1 MTPEQIAKLD
11 KEKSLER
18 EKRIN
23 DFIKKIE
30 TSGFIIDDYVKV
42 TELTELVA
50 KGEVK
55 PINQINDLINLKK
68 QMDSFDVV
76 KISKDFR
83 KDLRNEID
91 SIVNSMSK
99 NTKAPTIST
108 IDGNITE
115 TERFNK
121 LISNIKVKAGIVL
134 AENRVESAVASRE
147 ETYRKIQELSS
158 NTSLNAEQKNIEWK
172 RLLSIYNGANLDTI
186 RNAKRITDR
195 GSSNITVDYLDDLMK
210 DFNKI
215 YQEVMIMNLEDNTK
229 KIMIDNFRNIASTFT
244 KYQKM
249 ISIYISNQ
257 QKREKLLKY
266 LGIKFNKE
274 MSKEKEEVKD
284 HEIKKQEPII
294 EDAFKI
300 NDTVYYNGK
309 AESLTLGPSATNLE
323 LEIGKKYKVEN
334 VVIKDGLTYFELEGI
349 NGLFESSRFDSKKLK
364 DEEIKINEEIIER
377 EAAPTTIE
385 TSSLNSD
392 EIQLDEEIKTNEE
405 IIEKEVAPTTI
416 ETSSL
421 NSDEI
426 QLDEEIK
433 NNLGNKVISV
443 KEGQN
448 PGYGTLTWKLVALA
462 GIAAGASI
470 GVAPIALVS
479 AVIWA
484 YSEYRDRVD
493 ISKKEKFFP
502 SIFNKLKT
510 KIESVDIDKEKAN
523 ELMQLISGV
532 DEKNK
537 AQGLEQEE
545 QNKGMGI

>member
-108 IDGNITE
+108 IDGYITE

-323 LEIGKKYKVEN
+323 LEIGKEYKVEN
-334 VVIKDGLTYFELEGI
+334 IVIKDGLTYFELEGI
-349 NGLFESSRFDSKKLK
+349 NGLFESSRFDSKKLQ

-377 EAAPTTIE
+377 
-385 TSSLNSD
+385 
-392 EIQLDEEIKTNEE
+392 
-405 IIEKEVAPTTI
+405 EVAPTTI

-510 KIESVDIDKEKAN
+510 KIESVDIDKEKVN
-523 ELMQLISGV
+523 ELMQLISRV